1 MSKQWHLVPTAFLVF
16 LSACVPMEQA
26 ALTYSSKTTMGVSI
40 AAGTADTPGLD
51 VAIGFKE
58 INAALVPVAVA
69 KYCYKATAEQCQ
81 KTIYAMQLISGGKR
95 DEIESLPI
103 EKRIAEI
110 NKELEYVIN
119 QQRPEI
125 TRLGELRALISLSE
139 AVDAANVELTKLGPP
154 ADNESVEVQ
163 SRRADL
169 SETVALRQTGLN
181 VEQARAEVAQLEKLQ
196 LAHSARIST
205 LREEQGQLTKQL
217 GSNRNR
223 KRDDAFSV
231 YGKFNGNAGGH
242 GQGASL
248 TAGKVFAT
256 GVAAQNLTEFA
267 TTAECLANVR
277 VLVDLMPAGKDAEKA
292 ALIGSAADVCKPGF

>member
-1 MSKQWHLVPTAFLVF
+1 
-16 LSACVPMEQA
+16 MEQA
-26 ALTYSSKTTMGVSI
+26 ALTYSSKTTMGVSV

-81 KTIYAMQLISGGKR
+81 KTIYAMRLISGGKR

-103 EKRIAEI
+103 EKRISD
-110 NKELEYVIN
+110 IN
-119 QQRPEI
+119 QDLEQVI
-125 TRLGELRALISLSE
+125 DQQKSQTTRLGELRAAISQNE
-139 AVDAANVELTKLGPP
+139 AVNAANVELAKLGPA
-154 ADNESVEVQ
+154 ADNESLEVQ
-163 SRRADL
+163 SRR
-169 SETVALRQTGLN
+169 SELAETLALQQPGLN
-181 VEQARAEVAQLEKLQ
+181 LSQARTEVAHLEKLQ
-196 LAHSARIST
+196 LTHSARIST

-231 YGKFNGNAGGH
+231 YGKFNGNAGGNS
-242 GQGASL
+242 QGASL

-256 GVAAQNLTEFA
+256 GVAAQNLTEYA
-267 TTAECLANVR
+267 TTSECLANVR
-277 VLVDLMPAGKDAEKA
+277 VLVDLLPTGKDAEKA
-292 ALIGSAADVCKPGF
+292 TLIASAAEVCKPGF